1 MDLNK
6 DMKDS
11 HLLLIVDGAE
21 IVTFN
26 AKNLHQMKLS
36 VNAPQ
41 TGSLDMKLK
50 GAQVSLDLN
59 AYPYALLAQ
68 GDLSQHHLKV
78 ILNKGQ
84 NTLATLEG
92 EVQSDQITAKIDIA
106 NNHVQVGFAPSDKR
120 LRFKVEAMN
129 RFSATGDF
137 SPTYFNILE
146 LIGPQG
152 SISCDTDKCEIQSG
166 DLNLEATL
174 VFGESV
180 SFYFGGTDPS
190 VTLVDLKMTGSTGSL
205 DVIFYDIIKAHIE
218 RQGKHVRGKAIIL
231 DTQVELDSTIGKTFN
246 LSANGPSAE
255 FTIEADREHAD
266 WNMTR
271 PIRNV
276 ASVNKDELVVVALD
290 RKITVTSVNGLLNVE
305 SELA

>member
-1 MDLNK
+1 MGNK

-50 GAQVSLDLN
+50 GAQVSLN
-59 AYPYALLAQ
+59 
-68 GDLSQHHLKV
+68 
-78 ILNKGQ
+78 LNKGQ

-190 VTLVDLKMTGSTGSL
+190 
-205 DVIFYDIIKAHIE
+205 
-218 RQGKHVRGKAIIL
+218 
-231 DTQVELDSTIGKTFN
+231 
-246 LSANGPSAE
+246 
-255 FTIEADREHAD
+255 
-266 WNMTR
+266 
-271 PIRNV
+271 
-276 ASVNKDELVVVALD
+276 
-290 RKITVTSVNGLLNVE
+290 
-305 SELA
+305 